1 MFCSLAIFANKNHI
15 MPRLS
20 LTNIAALNYL
30 LRFEIFVSED
40 RQLHAIHLILDFEP
54 ILEIYQEVG
63 HAMKV
68 GDQRLARIDISKPN
82 FLARDNLPPVV
93 LPLRQNLPL
102 VVQPFQQVL
111 LEATTV
117 GEEIAPSNSSLGEEI
132 NKFRFEEEETQG
144 VQVIPVSNAEDK
156 PDRHSNVH
164 VLILVTSLLESTS
177 GEEEGFDGLE
187 PGEQE
192 SKGPYGHKGQ
202 GVNLERS
209 HQVSSS
215 VHTPFSSSS
224 TSHQPRTKG
233 HSRFK
238 EENATSRA

>member
-1 MFCSLAIFANKNHI
+1 MS
-15 MPRLS
+15 RLS
-20 LTNIAALNYL
+20 LTNVAALNYL
-30 LRFEIFVSED
+30 LRSEIFVSED
-40 RQLHAIHLILDFEP
+40 RQLHVVHLILDFEP
-54 ILEIYQEVG
+54 ISEIYQEVG

-68 GDQRLARIDISKPN
+68 GDQRLAQIDISKPN

-164 VLILVTSLLESTS
+164 VLILVTSLLENTS
-177 GEEEGFDGLE
+177 REEEGEMALNRGNKSLKDLMAI
-187 PGEQE
+187 
-192 SKGPYGHKGQ
+192 KGK
-202 GVNLERS
+202 V
-209 HQVSSS
+209 
-215 VHTPFSSSS
+215 S
-224 TSHQPRTKG
+224 TSKEATKSQVPSTLPSPPPPPPTDLGPKAILDLKKKMPLQELEEGEVGPRKG
-233 HSRFK
+233 SK
-238 EENATSRA
+238 